1 MSSIQDIINLL
12 YLKHKKSYLS
22 SYGTDI
28 LFSIVII
35 YIYSVAITY
44 YYVKNHLPQL
54 RKNWPKNRCNP
65 LYMPFASLVLKNSK
79 DPANKIIEDNFSGCI
94 NTILH
99 SIVQDALAP
108 IYYAK
113 KLAQEGVEDAVNAV
127 DSIRGFFNTIRNDI
141 TDTAKSISGRTLNVM
156 IPPTHM
162 AITTRDSLWRIKG
175 VYTSGIYMM
184 IATYLTMKS
193 AIMGIIHMLVIV
205 ILVSL
210 VATIVGLMAIPFVG
224 WGLAAIPIAL
234 AIAIMIPT
242 VPIIIKFNNIFQ
254 GNTSTNMPHW

>member
-22 SYGTDI
+22 SYGSDI

-54 RKNWPKNRCNP
+54 RKNWPKDRCNP

-99 SIVQDALAP
+99 SIAQDALAP

-184 IATYLTMKS
+184 IGTYLTMKS
-193 AIMGIIHMLVIV
+193 AIMAIIHILVIV
-205 ILVSL
+205 ILVAL
-210 VATIVGLMAIPFVG
+210 VASIVGLMSIPFIG
-224 WGLAAIPIAL
+224 WGLAAAPIAL
-234 AIAIMIPT
+234 ASAIMIPT

-254 GNTSTNMPHW
+254 GNTSTSMPHW

>member
-22 SYGTDI
+22 SYGSDI
-28 LFSIVII
+28 IFSIVII

-44 YYVKNHLPQL
+44 YYVKNHIPQL
-54 RKNWPKNRCNP
+54 RKNWPKDRCNP
-65 LYMPFASLVLKNSK
+65 LYMPFASLVVKNSK
-79 DPANKIIEDNFSGCI
+79 DTANKIIEDNFSGCI
-94 NTILH
+94 NNILH
-99 SIVQDALAP
+99 TIAQDALAP

-113 KLAQEGVEDAVNAV
+113 KLAQEGVDDAIKAV

-184 IATYLTMKS
+184 IGTYITMKS
-193 AIMGIIHMLVIV
+193 AIMGIIHILVIV
-205 ILVSL
+205 ILVAL
-210 VATIVGLMAIPFVG
+210 VASIVGLLIIPFIG
-224 WGLAAIPIAL
+224 EALAAPLIAL
-234 AIAIMIPT
+234 AIAIMVPT

-254 GNTSTNMPHW
+254 GNQSTSMPHW

>member
-12 YLKHKKSYLS
+12 YLKHKKSYIS
-22 SYGTDI
+22 SYGSDV
-28 LFSIVII
+28 LFSIIII

-54 RKNWPKNRCNP
+54 RKNWPKDRCNP
-65 LYMPFASLVLKNSK
+65 LYMPFASLVLKNNK
-79 DPANKIIEDNFSGCI
+79 DSANKVIEDNFSGCI
-94 NTILH
+94 NNILH
-99 SIVQDALAP
+99 SIAQDALAP

-113 KLAQEGVEDAVNAV
+113 KLAQEGVDDAIKAV

-141 TDTAKSISGRTLNVM
+141 TNTAKSISGRTLNVM

-162 AITTRDSLWRIKG
+162 AITTKDSLWRIKG

-184 IATYLTMKS
+184 MGTYLTMKS
-193 AIMGIIHMLVIV
+193 AIMAIIHILVVV
-205 ILVSL
+205 ILVALCAS
-210 VATIVGLMAIPFVG
+210 IVGLLFIPFVG
-224 WGLAAIPIAL
+224 EALAAPLIAL
-234 AIAIMIPT
+234 AIAIMVPT

-254 GNTSTNMPHW
+254 GHQSTSMPHW

>member
-22 SYGTDI
+22 SYGSDVF
-28 LFSIVII
+28 FSIIII

-44 YYVKNHLPQL
+44 YYVKNHIPQL
-54 RKNWPKNRCNP
+54 RKNWPKDRCNP

-94 NTILH
+94 NNILQ
-99 SIVQDALAP
+99 SIAQDALAP

-113 KLAQEGVEDAVNAV
+113 RLAQEGVDDSIKAV
-127 DSIRGFFNTIRNDI
+127 DSIRGFFNTVRNDI

-156 IPPTHM
+156 IPPTRM
-162 AITTRDSLWRIKG
+162 AITTKDSLWRIKG

-184 IATYLTMKS
+184 IGSYLTMKS
-193 AIMGIIHMLVIV
+193 AIMIIIHILVAV
-205 ILVSL
+205 ILVAL
-210 VATIVGLMAIPFVG
+210 VATIVGLLFIPFIG
-224 WGLAAIPIAL
+224 WGLAAAPIAL
-234 AIAIMIPT
+234 ATAIMIPT

-254 GNTSTNMPHW
+254 GNQSTSMPHW

>member
-22 SYGTDI
+22 SYGSDI
-28 LFSIVII
+28 VFSIIII

-54 RKNWPKNRCNP
+54 RKNWPKDRCNP
-65 LYMPFASLVLKNSK
+65 LYMPFASLVLKNNT
-79 DPANKIIEDNFSGCI
+79 DPANKVIEDNFSGCI
-94 NTILH
+94 NNILH
-99 SIVQDALAP
+99 SIAQDALAP

-113 KLAQEGVEDAVNAV
+113 KLAQEGVDDAIKAV

-184 IATYLTMKS
+184 MGTYLTMKS
-193 AIMGIIHMLVIV
+193 AIMAIIHILVVV

-210 VATIVGLMAIPFVG
+210 VASIVGLLFIPFIG
-224 WGLAAIPIAL
+224 EALAAPLIAL
-234 AIAIMIPT
+234 AIAIMVPT
-242 VPIIIKFNNIFQ
+242 VPIIMKFNNIFQ
-254 GNTSTNMPHW
+254 GNQSTSMPHW